1 MPDREE
7 TNPAA
12 GFCEYVEAMQAEG
25 RIAEISEDVLRDVI
39 SAAIKAYAAKVE
51 DRGVEFP
58 PVDIA
63 KVTATE
69 GVIAVCA
76 IIRAIDLN
84 MFDVN
89 MWFNRSGGGRG

>member
-1 MPDREE
+1 MPEREE

-12 GFCEYVEAMQAEG
+12 AFCKYVESMQAGG
-25 RIAEISEDVLRDVI
+25 RITEISDDDLRDVL
-39 SAAIKAYAAKVE
+39 STAIKAYAAKVE
-51 DRGVEFP
+51 DSGVEFP
-58 PVDIA
+58 PVDTA

-76 IIRAIDLN
+76 MIRAIDLN

-89 MWFNRSGGGRG
+89 MWFNRSGGGR